1 MIKTAS
7 KNKAIKKKH
16 THLNQTR
23 LEQEALQNQI
33 RRKRISRRL
42 VSYSAV
48 HSTPCV
54 FQQGEKKCEIGA
66 ARKPGFGCFRG

>member
-7 KNKAIKKKH
+7 KNKAIKKK

-23 LEQEALQNQI
+23 HKQEALQNQI

-42 VSYSAV
+42 VSYSPV

-54 FQQGEKKCEIGA
+54 FQQGEKKSQ
-66 ARKPGFGCFRG
+66 KD